1 MHEVVGFPY
10 RRKGSGCRLVGEM
23 FRNGL
28 VVVLAGV
35 TSACLGVGAG
45 LVRGDLNS
53 EVELSFEA
61 GATEATQALFAF
73 DPAQHSMD
81 ITISIQPLD
90 QADDMNV
97 VIVTESG
104 TRFQVLGS
112 FAFCTEE
119 EETRLCQR
127 KLPLLP
133 SEQVGSW
140 RVEAERVDATLPA
153 SVEVKVN
160 WIPIGS

>member
-1 MHEVVGFPY
+1 
-10 RRKGSGCRLVGEM
+10 M
-23 FRNGL
+23 FRTGL
-28 VVVLAGV
+28 VAILAGV
-35 TSACLGVGAG
+35 TSACLGLGAG
-45 LVRGDLNS
+45 LVQGDLNS
-53 EVELSFEA
+53 QAELSFDA

-90 QADDMNV
+90 QADDIHI

-112 FAFCTEE
+112 FASCTEKDD
-119 EETRLCQR
+119 TRLCER

-133 SEQVGSW
+133 SEEVGSW
-140 RVEAERVDATLPA
+140 RVEAVRVDAALPA

-160 WIPIGS
+160 WVPVGS